1 MYILKDEKNIHGVF
15 SNESYATLAS
25 RFVQAEYSPGSYPEL
40 TIVRVTEDKIRDI
53 DVRTLLNFY
62 EGARNG

>member
-25 RFVQAEYSPGSYPEL
+25 RFVQAEHGPGAYPEL
-40 TIVRVTEDKIRDI
+40 TIVQVTEDKIRGVDI
-53 DVRTLLNFY
+53 QTVLRFY